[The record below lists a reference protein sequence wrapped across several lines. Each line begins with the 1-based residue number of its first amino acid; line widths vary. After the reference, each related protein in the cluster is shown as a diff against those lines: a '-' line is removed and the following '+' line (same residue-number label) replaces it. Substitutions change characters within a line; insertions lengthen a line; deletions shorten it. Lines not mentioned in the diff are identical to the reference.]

1 MTKIIEF
8 FNEALKKS
16 HLSHSYLISGTENIE
31 LAKIIAKNILCR
43 QEHTGCGSCS
53 SCLKLASDNHPDLMI
68 VIPDGASIKNAQV
81 EAFQEFIYIRPFE
94 SMHKIVIFNE
104 VHLMTERAQNRILKV
119 LEEPPE
125 YAVFILMTEHA
136 ESLLETVL
144 SRCQI
149 VNAEASYTKA
159 VDPIFLSKAFEL
171 VQGIEKLDAGRVLEY
186 GAYMKQ
192 EKANI
197 TTFLAQ
203 VTAIL
208 RDILI
213 FRETH
218 NYQLI
223 SPENFSIL
231 NYKEQLGK
239 LAMNISRKK
248 NIELIFLIEEIDQK
262 IKSNMNFDLTV
273 DKLLF
278 KCIER
283 EA

>member
-1 MTKIIEF
+1 
-8 FNEALKKS
+8 
-16 HLSHSYLISGTENIE
+16 
-31 LAKIIAKNILCR
+31 
-43 QEHTGCGSCS
+43 
-53 SCLKLASDNHPDLMI
+53 
-68 VIPDGASIKNAQV
+68 
-81 EAFQEFIYIRPFE
+81 
-94 SMHKIVIFNE
+94 
-104 VHLMTERAQNRILKV
+104 
-119 LEEPPE
+119 
-125 YAVFILMTEHA
+125 VFILMTQQM

-149 VNAEASYTKA
+149 ISADTSYSPPA
-159 VDPIFLSKAFEL
+159 DPVLLSKAFEL
-171 VQGIEKLDAGRVLEY
+171 IHGIEKQDAGRVLEF

-192 EKANI
+192 EKTQI
-197 TTFLAQ
+197 TMFLSQ
-203 VTAIL
+203 ITAIL

-223 SPENFSIL
+223 STENFSIL

-248 NIELIFLIEEIDQK
+248 NIELIFLIEEIDQR